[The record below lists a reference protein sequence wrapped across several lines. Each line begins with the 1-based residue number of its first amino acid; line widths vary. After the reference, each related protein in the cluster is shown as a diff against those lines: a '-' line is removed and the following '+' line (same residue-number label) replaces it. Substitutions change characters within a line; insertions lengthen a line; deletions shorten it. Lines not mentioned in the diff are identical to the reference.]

1 MREAILRPTVLRKTM
16 MLLVLVGA
24 LVAGLLAMHT
34 IASAMGDHN
43 DAPGS
48 TMAMQG
54 TVDHADAMVIPGSGE
69 STAASDC
76 AGTCD
81 PGHSMATMVCV
92 LALLISVLAL
102 GALRPPAL
110 AGLLK
115 VVLPPL
121 RRIVASAAAAFPL
134 PPSLDALSISRT

>member
-1 MREAILRPTVLRKTM
+1 ML
-16 MLLVLVGA
+16 LLVLVGA

-34 IASAMGDHN
+34 IASAMGGHN
-43 DAPGS
+43 DSPAS
-48 TMAMQG
+48 TMAMQATG
-54 TVDHADAMVIPGSGE
+54 NHADVTVVPGGE
-69 STAASDC
+69 STAVSDC

-110 AGLLK
+110 ASLLR
-115 VVLPPL
+115 VMLAPL

>member
-1 MREAILRPTVLRKTM
+1 MRESILRPAVLRKTM
-16 MLLVLVGA
+16 LLLVLVGA

-34 IASAMGDHN
+34 IASANGGHN
-43 DAPGS
+43 AAPDS
-48 TMAMQG
+48 TMAMQATG
-54 TVDHADAMVIPGSGE
+54 NHADVTVAPGGE
-69 STAASDC
+69 SIAVSDC

-110 AGLLK
+110 AGLLRAM
-115 VVLPPL
+115 LPPL